1 MPFNESVLDIVNH
14 DTEDNPARPGDTAK
28 LELSGQPTPLQSTI
42 VWVGPNGD
50 ELQTCEDVTPE
61 DLGECASFPVPEDA
75 KDGDV
80 YTAQLRDAAGNI
92 VAADSF
98 VVADPVSISYD
109 EVSFGPEDKE
119 REAKV
124 EPTLEALSGKPAEPR
139 EDQTFRFGDE
149 LPEGFEVSEDDPTVA
164 TFKGG
169 ADNPEGITATIDPE
183 TGVVTVTAGEDA
195 ELPDGGVEL
204 PVVLDGGEAPAANG
218 SVSIAAKPA
227 LPEFAEIGEQLDPVY
242 EPVVEDQD
250 PEADGWQSGAPKLED
265 ESGQSGRAPE
275 GTKFELGD
283 EAPKGAE
290 IDPETGVVTLPEAP
304 EGEPVEVPVVVTYPD
319 GSTDETS
326 VVFKPAESDDD
337 DDDAKAGIGE
347 VVVPDDVTVGEPI
360 DPIDVPVE
368 NVPEGGSVEVDG
380 LPDGLSYDP
389 ETGAIVGT
397 PGEGTEGD
405 HEVTVTIKDKDG
417 NVLAER
423 TFTIT
428 VQPAGQGDGSDQGDG
443 AGQGDGSE
451 AAVPPAQQPGEG
463 SGQSDASQ
471 QPGAPAPSGLASTGV
486 SGVLAG
492 LGLGLAALALGGVAL
507 VLGKRRG
514 EN

>member
-1 MPFNESVLDIVNH
+1 MRHEEPIRDDEGPLGNPATHYDDNALYSVSGRVWHEHGNERQLFSGATYSGDTPATGFHVWGSTLTDEGVEAYKEAVESLPPEEQAAATKELLEEHPEYISATVVAPVAEDGRYTLRFPDDRDYNQDYLYLWVENPAGEVVPAYSTFTQPVFQNARRNLQWSPAVDPAKNNAGLAGKPFQRWHNVNFAVVPFNESVLDIVNH

-250 PEADGWQSGAPKLED
+250 PEADGWQSGAPKLE
-265 ESGQSGRAPE
+265 
-275 GTKFELGD
+275 
-283 EAPKGAE
+283 
-290 IDPETGVVTLPEAP
+290 
-304 EGEPVEVPVVVTYPD
+304 
-319 GSTDETS
+319 
-326 VVFKPAESDDD
+326 
-337 DDDAKAGIGE
+337 
-347 VVVPDDVTVGEPI
+347 
-360 DPIDVPVE
+360 
-368 NVPEGGSVEVDG
+368 
-380 LPDGLSYDP
+380 
-389 ETGAIVGT
+389 
-397 PGEGTEGD
+397 
-405 HEVTVTIKDKDG
+405 
-417 NVLAER
+417 
-423 TFTIT
+423 
-428 VQPAGQGDGSDQGDG
+428 
-443 AGQGDGSE
+443 
-451 AAVPPAQQPGEG
+451 
-463 SGQSDASQ
+463 
-471 QPGAPAPSGLASTGV
+471 
-486 SGVLAG
+486 
-492 LGLGLAALALGGVAL
+492 
-507 VLGKRRG
+507 
-514 EN
+514 